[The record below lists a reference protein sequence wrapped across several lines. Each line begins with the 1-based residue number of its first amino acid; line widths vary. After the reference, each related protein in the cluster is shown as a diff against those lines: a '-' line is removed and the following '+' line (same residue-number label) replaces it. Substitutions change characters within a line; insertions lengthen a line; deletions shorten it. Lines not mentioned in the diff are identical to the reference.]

1 MYILSLFFLGRGVT
15 LFVFLRRKNIPSML
29 KRELVVVVFEES
41 TNTNQGKDKKKF
53 VPISFSFG

>member
-1 MYILSLFFLGRGVT
+1 MIDLLRLYLLINVYIEPFFLGRGVT

-41 TNTNQGKDKKKF
+41 EKK
-53 VPISFSFG
+53 